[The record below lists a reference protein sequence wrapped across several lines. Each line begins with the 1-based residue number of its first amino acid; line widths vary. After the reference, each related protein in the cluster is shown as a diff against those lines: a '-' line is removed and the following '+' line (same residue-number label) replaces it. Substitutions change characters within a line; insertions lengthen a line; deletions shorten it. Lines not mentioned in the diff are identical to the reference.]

1 MPQTN
6 AARRFR
12 PLLAMGLIAL
22 AALATGCP
30 AEDKQATGASASPG
44 GAAAGGTVEFWT
56 MQLKPTFEGYVSG
69 LIASWEKAHPGV
81 KVSWVDLPASEIENK
96 TLTAAASGK
105 APDLVNLNPMFA
117 NKLASAKALAP
128 LTIDAGLKSAYYAA
142 AWEANTVDGQV
153 VGIPWYL
160 STSVTLFNTELWKQA
175 GLKEGAWPTT
185 FQALGEAARTI
196 KAKTGQLGFMPP
208 FGDRGKFMEI
218 LAAENVALLSADRK
232 HAAFATKEG
241 AAVLG
246 FWADLYKEGVIP
258 KESLT
263 QGHRE
268 AIDRFQAGQTAV
280 FPAGPQFLGIVKQ
293 NSPKLYA
300 KLAVGPQITGASGKI
315 GVGVMNL
322 VIPQASTKQDL
333 ALDLAKFVTSG
344 ENQLAFCKL
353 VPILPSV
360 QAAAQD
366 PFFQA
371 KAGASLED
379 QARALAATQ
388 LRDAKLLVPPMPR
401 QTELAKSL
409 DDALQRAALGQQ
421 PPAQALEQ
429 AAKEWEAILATP

>member
-1 MPQTN
+1 MRRIRSFI
-6 AARRFR
+6 AA
-12 PLLAMGLIAL
+12 GLTL
-22 AALATGCP
+22 VAALTATGCP
-30 AEDKQATGASASPG
+30 AGEEQETG
-44 GAAAGGTVEFWT
+44 AAGGTVEFWT
-56 MQLKPTFEGYVSG
+56 MQLKPTFEDYVTR
-69 LIASWEKAHPGV
+69 LLTTWEQAHPGV

-117 NKLASAKALAP
+117 NKLASARALAP
-128 LTIDAGLKSAYYAA
+128 LDLPADFKAQYYEA

-160 STSVTLFNTELWKQA
+160 STSVTLFNTGLWQRA
-175 GLKEGAWPTT
+175 GLKPGEWPRT
-185 FQALGEAARTI
+185 FQALGQAARTI

-218 LAAENVALLSADRK
+218 LAAENVPLLSADRK
-232 HAAFATKEG
+232 SGGFATPAG
-241 AAVLG
+241 AAVLA
-246 FWADLYKEGVIP
+246 FWADLYKDGVIP

-293 NSPKLYA
+293 NSPKLYDQ
-300 KLAVGPQITGASGKI
+300 LGVGPQITGASGKL

-322 VIPQASTKQDL
+322 VIPQSSTRQGL
-333 ALDLAKFVTSG
+333 ALDLAKFVTSR
-344 ENQLAFCKL
+344 ENQLAFCKI
-353 VPILPSV
+353 VPILPSIKD
-360 QAAAQD
+360 AAQD
-366 PFFQA
+366 PFFQPQP
-371 KAGASLED
+371 GAALEA
-379 QARALAATQ
+379 QARSLAASQ

-421 PPAQALEQ
+421 TPEQALDQ
-429 AAKEWEAILATP
+429 AAKEWQQLLATP

>member
-1 MPQTN
+1 MPQAN
-6 AARRFR
+6 ATRRFR
-12 PLLAMGLIAL
+12 PFLCFGLLAL
-22 AALATGCP
+22 AALASGCP
-30 AEDKQATGASASPG
+30 AEDNKETGASATPG
-44 GAAAGGTVEFWT
+44 VASGTVEFWT
-56 MQLKPTFEGYVSG
+56 MQLKPTFELYVNG
-69 LIASWEKAHPGV
+69 LIARWEQAHPGV

-128 LTIDAGLKSAYYAA
+128 LTLDADLKAKYYDA

-153 VGIPWYL
+153 VGLPWYL
-160 STSVTLFNTELWKQA
+160 STSVTLYNTELWKKA
-175 GLKEGAWPTT
+175 GLKDGAWPRT

-196 KAKTGQLGFMPP
+196 KAKTGQVGFMPP

-218 LAAENVALLSADRK
+218 LAAENVPLLAPDRK
-232 HAAFATKEG
+232 KAAFATPLG
-241 AAVLG
+241 VAVLG

-300 KLAVGPQITGASGKI
+300 KLAVGPQVTGASGKI

-322 VIPQASTKQDL
+322 VIPQASTQQAL

-360 QAAAQD
+360 KDAARD

-371 KAGASLED
+371 KAGAALED
-379 QARALAATQ
+379 QARALAAQQ

-401 QTELAKSL
+401 QTELAKAL
-409 DDALQRAALGQQ
+409 DDALGRAALGQQ
-421 PPAQALEQ
+421 TPSQALEQ
-429 AAKEWEAILATP
+429 AAKEWEAILASP

>member
-1 MPQTN
+1 MPQTH

-12 PLLAMGLIAL
+12 PLVIAGLAAL

-30 AEDKQATGASASPG
+30 AEDQKDTGASAAPG
-44 GAAAGGTVEFWT
+44 GATTGTVEFWT
-56 MQLKPTFEGYVSG
+56 MQLKPTFEGYLNG
-69 LIASWEKAHPGV
+69 LIASWEKSHPGV

-128 LTIDAGLKSAYYAA
+128 LDLDAGLKAKYYDA

-160 STSVTLFNTELWKQA
+160 STSVTLYNTELWKQA
-175 GLKEGAWPTT
+175 GLAEGAWPRT

-196 KAKTGQLGFMPP
+196 KTKTGQQGFMPP

-218 LAAENVALLSADRK
+218 LAAENVPLLSADRK
-232 HAAFATKEG
+232 KGGFATPQG
-241 AAVLG
+241 TTVLA
-246 FWADLYKEGVIP
+246 FWADLYKEGIIP

-280 FPAGPQFLGIVKQ
+280 FPAGPQFLGIVRQ

-322 VIPQASTKQDL
+322 VIPQASTKRDL

-360 QAAAQD
+360 KDTAKD

-371 KAGASLED
+371 KPGAALED
-379 QARALAATQ
+379 QARSLAATQ

-421 PPAQALEQ
+421 TPAQALEQ